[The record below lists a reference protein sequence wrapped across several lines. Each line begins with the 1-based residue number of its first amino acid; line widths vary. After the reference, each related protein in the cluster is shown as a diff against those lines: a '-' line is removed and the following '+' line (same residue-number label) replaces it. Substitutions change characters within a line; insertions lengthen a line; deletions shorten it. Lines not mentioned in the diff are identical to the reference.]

1 MRVRFGID
9 IKSKE
14 SAGIVLIAGLVV
26 VLASFS
32 KRWFKPP
39 RRQYGKKERAQE
51 PRSTVP
57 RQART
62 DFFQIR
68 QTRSELGFV
77 YWVLQGNGRFLSFT
91 LFDTW
96 QEAMDSANQRL
107 SECRQEQNLATPH
120 LVL

>member
-1 MRVRFGID
+1 MRLTFGID
-9 IKSKE
+9 IKPKE

-32 KRWFKPP
+32 KLWFKRP
-39 RRQYGKKERAQE
+39 RRSYGKQERNEE
-51 PRSTVP
+51 PGSAY
-57 RQART
+57 QQSRT

-68 QTRSELGFV
+68 QTRSDLGFV
-77 YWVLQGNGRFLSFT
+77 YWVLQGRGRFASFT

-107 SECRQEQNLATPH
+107 SECRKEQDLEQYHSA
-120 LVL
+120 V